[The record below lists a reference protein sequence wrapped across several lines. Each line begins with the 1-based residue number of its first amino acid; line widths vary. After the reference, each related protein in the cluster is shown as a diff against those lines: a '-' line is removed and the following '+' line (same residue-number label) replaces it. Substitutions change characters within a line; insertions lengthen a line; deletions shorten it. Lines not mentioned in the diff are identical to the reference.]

1 MGINANSFIA
11 PTLNPEYLPLPDA
24 IEVVDQEVIFAERM
38 AEFQRRADQVGFP
51 YDVGG
56 LEFDP
61 IVIDQQAHAHRE
73 ALMRARVNS
82 AVRAVLPAYAQ
93 GADLDAIVA
102 RANVQRLVITPADP
116 ETGALAVME
125 SDQNLLIRYLTSFAV
140 PSAGSRD
147 GYVYHTLTAYPTA
160 RDVHPV
166 GPEVH
171 QRPGRVVIY
180 LLGPADDLVTPE
192 TVQIVRE
199 RVMRPNVKP
208 LTDEVIVSAAT
219 IIPYEVELNIRV
231 PRGPA
236 PAMVAEAARTAVMRA
251 AAARFAIGAHVH
263 VNALEGAAYVAN
275 VLRVHRVGPAGDIVA
290 GPGEAP
296 LCTDVKINV
305 EVET

>member
-1 MGINANSFIA
+1 MSINASSFIA
-11 PTLNPEYLPLPDA
+11 PTLNPAHLPSPDA
-24 IEVVDQEVIFAERM
+24 IEVIDQERIFADRM
-38 AEFQRRADQVGFP
+38 AEFQRRADAVGFP

-102 RANVQRLVITPADP
+102 RANVERIIIQAADP
-116 ETGALAVME
+116 ANGIEEIRE
-125 SDQNLLIRYLTSFAV
+125 SDQNLLVRYLTSFAV

-147 GYVYHTLTAYPTA
+147 GYIYHALTVYPTA
-160 RDVHPV
+160 RDVDVV
-166 GPEVH
+166 GPDGH
-171 QRPGRVVIY
+171 RRPGRASVF
-180 LLGPADDLVTPE
+180 LLGQADDPVTPD

-199 RVMRPNVKP
+199 RLMRPNVKP
-208 LTDEVIVSAAT
+208 LTDEVVVSAAT
-219 IIPYEVELNIRV
+219 VVPYEIELNILV

-236 PAMVAEAARTAVMRA
+236 PALVAQAAREAVERA
-251 AAARFAIGAHVH
+251 ATARFAIGAYVH

-275 VLRVHRVGPAGDIVA
+275 VLRVQRVAPVGGVVV
-290 GPGEAP
+290 GTGEAP
-296 LCTDVKINV
+296 FCTEVKINV
-305 EVET
+305 EVEP